1 MTSSGIFDSTRGH
14 ASCDTG
20 AQTDTNKHSLERQP
34 SDMMRSPTTR
44 MCLLRLT
51 NHNDTESVQLSSIVR
66 GALQKEQLL
75 L

>member
-20 AQTDTNKHSLERQP
+20 AQTDTNERSLERQH
-34 SDMMRSPTTR
+34 SDMMHSPTTQV
-44 MCLLRLT
+44 CLLRLT
-51 NHNDTESVQLSSIVR
+51 SHNDTESVQLISIVR
-66 GALQKEQLL
+66 GALKKEQLL